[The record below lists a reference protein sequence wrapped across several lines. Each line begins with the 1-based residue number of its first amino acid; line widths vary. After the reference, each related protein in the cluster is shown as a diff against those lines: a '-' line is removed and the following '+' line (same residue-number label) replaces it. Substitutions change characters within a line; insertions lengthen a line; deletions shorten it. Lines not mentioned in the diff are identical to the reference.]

1 MTHSTTLIPKG
12 LYKLVEDNERDI
24 EEFVP
29 EEGELQMPSTT
40 EMSNPSNWVHYTP
53 NILNICR
60 TTHLDPEVPDGEDID
75 PDELKK

>member
-1 MTHSTTLIPKG
+1 
-12 LYKLVEDNERDI
+12 
-24 EEFVP
+24 
-29 EEGELQMPSTT
+29 MPSTT

-60 TTHLDPEVPDGEDID
+60 TAHLDPEVPDGEDID